1 MRESAK
7 NVIWKLYY
15 SISANLVNFL
25 ISLFVAFVIPKF
37 LGLEQYGYWQLYIFY
52 VGYVGFFHFGHPD
65 GVYLRYGG
73 KYYDELDKSLLH
85 SQFVFVIFLE
95 ILVLVGFILFS
106 FSRINNLNRAIVVIA
121 TGVNCLLMLPRVLLQ
136 FILQGTGRIR
146 EYAKN
151 FILERLIYIILLVIF
166 LAFGI
171 HKFEYMIIADVF
183 AKFVALLEIGWIC
196 KDIVFVK
203 SVRLKIAFHEF
214 FVNVSAGINLLFANI
229 ASLLIIGIVRFG
241 IERSWDVI
249 TFGKVSF
256 SLSISNF
263 VISFIYAVG
272 IVVFPIIKRSDPE
285 KLPLIYNTLGTLLSG
300 SMIFLLIT
308 YFPIQKLLLLWLPEY
323 HEAIHYFAI
332 LFPISIFEARS
343 SLLINTYLKALR
355 EERAMLLLNV
365 ITVLFSMLVTFV
377 VVLLLKSLILSIFS
391 ILLLVIC
398 KSILPDLY
406 LQRKMGI
413 LCLRDGA
420 WNVFATI
427 EFVYCNWYVGGMIGW
442 LVFISLILFMIIIR
456 RREFSSILMNFKENF
471 GSITFLV

>member
-1 MRESAK
+1 MVKESVK
-7 NVIWKLYY
+7 NILWKLCY

-52 VGYVGFFHFGHPD
+52 VGYVGFFHFGHAD

-95 ILVLVGFILFS
+95 VLVLIGFALFS
-106 FSRINNLNRAIVVIA
+106 FFRVNNLNREIVVIA
-121 TGVNCLLMLPRVLLQ
+121 TGLNCLLMLPRVLLQ

-171 HKFEYMIIADVF
+171 HKFEYMIIADVL
-183 AKFVALLEIGWIC
+183 AKFVALIEIGWIC

-203 SVRLKIAFHEF
+203 SIRFKIAFHEF
-214 FVNVSAGINLLFANI
+214 FMNVSAGINLLFANI

-272 IVVFPIIKRSDPE
+272 IVVFPIIKRSNPE

-323 HEAIHYFAI
+323 YEAIHYFAI

-355 EERAMLLLNV
+355 EERAMLLLNA
-365 ITVLFSMLVTFV
+365 ITVLFSMLVTLV
-377 VVLLLKSLILSIFS
+377 VVFLLKSLTLSIFS

-406 LQRKMGI
+406 LQRKMGV

-420 WNVFATI
+420 WNFFATI
-427 EFVYCNWYVGGMIGW
+427 GFVYCNWYVGGTTGW
-442 LVFISLILFMIIIR
+442 LVFISLILFMVIIR
-456 RREFSSILMNFKENF
+456 REEFSSILMDFKEN
-471 GSITFLV
+471 IHY

>member
-1 MRESAK
+1 VNDSVK
-7 NVIWKLYY
+7 NILWKLYY
-15 SISANLVNFL
+15 SVSANLVNFL
-25 ISLFVAFVIPKF
+25 ISLFIAFVIPKF

-52 VGYVGFFHFGHPD
+52 VGYVGFFHFGHAD
-65 GVYLRYGG
+65 GIYLRYGG

-151 FILERLIYIILLVIF
+151 FILERLIYIILLVSF
-166 LAFGI
+166 LTFGI
-171 HKFEYMIIADVF
+171 HTFEYMIIADVV
-183 AKFVALLEIGWIC
+183 AKFVALIEICWIC

-214 FVNVSAGINLLFANI
+214 FENVSAGINLLFANI

-241 IERSWDVI
+241 IERNWDVV

-272 IVVFPIIKRSDPE
+272 IVVFPIIKRSNTE
-285 KLPLIYNTLGTLLSG
+285 KLPLLYNTLSTLLSG
-300 SMIFLLIT
+300 PMIFLLIT
-308 YFPIQKLLLLWLPEY
+308 YYPIQKLLLLWLPEY

-355 EERAMLLLNV
+355 EERAMLLLNA

-377 VVLLLKSLILSIFS
+377 VVFLLKNLILSIFS
-391 ILLLVIC
+391 IMLLVIF

-406 LQRKMGI
+406 IQRKIGI
-413 LCLRDGA
+413 LCLRDVT
-420 WNVFATI
+420 WNVFASI
-427 EFVYCNWYVGGMIGW
+427 AFISCNWYVGEMKGW
-442 LVFISLILFMIIIR
+442 LLFIAFNIIMVVVR
-456 RREFSSILMNFKENF
+456 RKDLLLCYTNFQQLLGTK
-471 GSITFLV
+471 